1 MVYVSSHHV
10 IRVPSGKPKGY
21 ITLAQT
27 LARLCQWWQTSA
39 ICASLMAAVSK
50 GNNYFKQEEGKGTE

>member
-10 IRVPSGKPKGY
+10 IRVPRGKPKGY
-21 ITLAQT
+21 IT